1 MYCDSEKCSHHINA
15 KNNRYTCFRFLCK
28 MDAALEKV
36 YNKIQRMDIW
46 MSYTDVNNLLNG
58 DARNAASML
67 QRLRDHR
74 HINNEE
80 VVKLKGLRK
89 QWRWRLAQRARRE
102 RQRRQIAELEEA
114 IEKATIRSFAM
125 SLEEHVERKRWE
137 NLRSDIEDLLCS
149 LALRDDYEVILI
161 NDKLALKR
169 IRAQLPDPSNGQGSA

>member
-1 MYCDSEKCSHHINA
+1 M
-15 KNNRYTCFRFLCK
+15 
-28 MDAALEKV
+28 
-36 YNKIQRMDIW
+36 
-46 MSYTDVNNLLNG
+46 
-58 DARNAASML
+58 
-67 QRLRDHR
+67 
-74 HINNEE
+74 
-80 VVKLKGLRK
+80 
-89 QWRWRLAQRARRE
+89 AQRARRE
-102 RQRRQIAELEEA
+102 RQRRQIADLEEA